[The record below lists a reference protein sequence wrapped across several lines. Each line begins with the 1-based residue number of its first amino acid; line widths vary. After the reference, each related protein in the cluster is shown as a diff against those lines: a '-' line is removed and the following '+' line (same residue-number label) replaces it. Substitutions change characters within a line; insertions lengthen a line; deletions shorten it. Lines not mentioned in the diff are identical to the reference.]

1 MYFPNPWITIFSFVY
16 IFLAGIFGFKFSKKI
31 VEIYLSKIN
40 SNKFLKSLEPVV
52 GSIGFI
58 FGFGINLIILYFFII
73 YMS

>member
-31 VEIYLSKIN
+31 VELYLRNIKTS
-40 SNKFLKSLEPVV
+40 KFLKSLEPVV

-58 FGFGINLIILYFFII
+58 FGFGINLIILYFFIVNV
-73 YMS
+73 S